1 MRLRRRKTRGKEK
14 EREMKREGEK
24 KEREQH
30 KEGVVEMQKGG
41 LQYIQVLQED

>member
-14 EREMKREGEK
+14 KREMKREGEK